1 VASSKAK
8 TLEVARLSIAQY
20 FRRNLDADRAVYF
33 WTFSEPGRAAG
44 ESLWTKDEAEAHF
57 KPFRDLCA
65 RRGIEL
71 IAVWERQDRGAWHP
85 HCLVN
90 RYLDVNRVRPWM
102 MARGWGPQMRVEQV
116 RIDRVYVTEGGVSG
130 WKTTCE
136 GGRWIVRYLTK
147 YLTKGM
153 QGDLSTKKKL
163 FSGSARVKAGTTR
176 FKWLPHIKAGAY
188 LFAAGIE
195 LFAVLY
201 GRPPKFRDMA
211 TVIRI
216 GVEETGWAAID
227 PWWEFSVPAG

>member
-1 VASSKAK
+1 VGASKAK
-8 TLEVARLSIAQY
+8 TVEVARLSIEQFFVRN
-20 FRRNLDADRAVYF
+20 FRAERAVYF

-44 ESLWTKDEAEAHF
+44 ESLWTKDQAEAHF

-65 RRGIEL
+65 RRGVEL
-71 IAVWERQDRGAWHP
+71 LVVWERQARGSWHP

-90 RYLDVNRVRPWM
+90 RFLDVNRVRPWM
-102 MARGWGPQMRVEQV
+102 MARGWGPQMRAELV
-116 RIDRVYVTEGGVSG
+116 RVHRVYTNDGGGAG
-130 WKTTCE
+130 WKKTIE
-136 GGRWIVRYLTK
+136 GERYVVRYLTK
-147 YLTKGM
+147 YVTKGM
-153 QGDLSTKKKL
+153 QGDLSAKKKL

-195 LFAVLY
+195 LFSVLY
-201 GRPPKFRDMA
+201 GRPPKFHDMA